1 MSYKQNF
8 ANLINIFTVIIDQ
21 FDALLLNTSIHF
33 LKTHRPPKK

>member
-21 FDALLLNTSIHF
+21 FDALLLNTKYTKYWIWKYSF
-33 LKTHRPPKK
+33 F